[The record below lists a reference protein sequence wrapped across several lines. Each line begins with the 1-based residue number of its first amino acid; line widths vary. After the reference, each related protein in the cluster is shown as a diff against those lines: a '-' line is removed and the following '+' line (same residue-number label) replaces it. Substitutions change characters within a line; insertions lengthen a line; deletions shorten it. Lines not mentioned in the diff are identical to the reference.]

1 MHINTNPD
9 YEFPDDHPYG
19 RHLNDEERALY
30 SSVVE
35 AMIKGTVEMVDYQ
48 ERYGHIDPDD
58 PELSDAIELIQDS
71 ILLCEMVEELAVWR
85 LSEADWEEKK
95 QLHCKSKAS
104 DSNADVE
111 GNK

>member
-1 MHINTNPD
+1 MHINTNPN
-9 YEFPDDHPYG
+9 YELPDNHPYG

-30 SSVVE
+30 SSVTE
-35 AMIKGTVEMVDYQ
+35 AMIDGTVEILDYQ
-48 ERYGHIDPDD
+48 KRHGNIDPDD
-58 PELSDAIELIQDS
+58 PELSDARELTQNSAI
-71 ILLCEMVEELAVWR
+71 LCEMIEELAVWR